1 MEKIERALISVYDK
15 TDLLDIA
22 NVLAQRGV
30 EILSTG
36 GTARHLRDAGID
48 IVDVSDYTGFPE
60 MLDGRVKTL
69 HPKIHGGLLAEWG
82 NTEHSAQAEA
92 HGVNAIDMVICNLYP
107 FEATV
112 AKPDVTLPEAIE
124 NIDIGGPTMIRAA
137 AKNYRHVA
145 ALTAPSQYPQI
156 IADLDA
162 NDGCLSEERRFEL
175 AKAAFAH
182 TAHYDTAIAAYLTDN
197 DTLLIS
203 GDSEVNQTE
212 NAPLISGVSEVN
224 QTENAPLISGV
235 SEVNQTENAPLIS
248 GVSEVNQTEN
258 APLIRGDRGVDEY
271 ADNLTLHFKKER
283 TLRYGENPHQH
294 AAFYRTETTPGPS
307 AAWANQLSGQPL
319 SFNNL
324 LDLEAALEIVKD
336 FKTPACAIIKH
347 NNPCGL
353 ATADNLQDAFTNAL
367 DCDRTSAFGSIVGL
381 NRKVTIQTANT
392 IREAA
397 QAGVKIDAIIAPS
410 YTDKALRALSRV
422 KRRPILEV
430 GSLSAAEPLLQ
441 IRNITGGI
449 LVQDPDIRELSA
461 DALEVATQRA
471 PTETEMASLLFAWK
485 ACKHVKSNCI
495 LLADG
500 TQSVGI
506 GAGQMSRVDA
516 AMIAIRKAGEKAKG
530 SVLASDAYFP
540 FPDGVEIAGEA
551 GISAIIQPGG
561 SVNDEPVIETADA
574 YGIAMVLTG
583 IRHFR
588 H

>member
-1 MEKIERALISVYDK
+1 MKKIQRALISVYDK

-22 NVLAQRGV
+22 NVLAQHGV

-36 GTARHLRDAGID
+36 GTAQHLRDAGID
-48 IVDVSDYTGFPE
+48 IIDVSDYTGFPE
-60 MLDGRVKTL
+60 MLEGRVKTL
-69 HPKIHGGLLAEWG
+69 HPKIHGGLLAEWD
-82 NTEHSAQAEA
+82 NAEHSAQAEA
-92 HGVNAIDMVICNLYP
+92 HGIGPIDMVICNLYP

-145 ALTAPSQYPQI
+145 VLTNPSQYPQI

-162 NDGCLSEERRFEL
+162 NDGCLREAQRFEL

-182 TAHYDTAIAAYLTDN
+182 TAHYDTAIANYLTNVDSVRSRAIHRPSTDN
-197 DTLLIS
+197 
-203 GDSEVNQTE
+203 EF
-212 NAPLISGVSEVN
+212 
-224 QTENAPLISGV
+224 
-235 SEVNQTENAPLIS
+235 
-248 GVSEVNQTEN
+248 
-258 APLIRGDRGVDEY
+258 

-283 TLRYGENPHQH
+283 TLRYGENPHQR

-336 FKTPACAIIKH
+336 FKTPTCAIIKH

-353 ATADNLQDAFTNAL
+353 ATADNLQNAFTNAL
-367 DCDRTSAFGSIVGL
+367 ECDRTSAFGSIVGL

-397 QAGVKIDAIIAPS
+397 QAGIKIDAIIAPS
-410 YTDKALRALSRV
+410 YTDKALRTLSRV
-422 KRRPILEV
+422 KRRPILEA
-430 GSLSAAEPLLQ
+430 GSLSDAGPVLQ
-441 IRNITGGI
+441 VRNVTGGV
-449 LVQDPDIRELSA
+449 LVQDPDVHELRA
-461 DALEVATQRA
+461 DALQVVTQRA
-471 PTETEMASLLFAWK
+471 PTDPEIESLLFAWK

-495 LLADG
+495 LLASG

-516 AMIAIRKAGEKAKG
+516 AIIAIRKAGERAKDA
-530 SVLASDAYFP
+530 VLASDAYFP

-561 SVNDEPVIETADA
+561 SVNDEPVIETADT
-574 YGIAMVLTG
+574 YGMAMVLTG
-583 IRHFR
+583 VRHFR

>member
-1 MEKIERALISVYDK
+1 MKKIARALISVYDK
-15 TDLLDIA
+15 TDLLGIA
-22 NVLAQRGV
+22 TALTQRGV

-36 GTARHLRDAGID
+36 GTAEHLRDAGID

-60 MLDGRVKTL
+60 MLEGRVKTL
-69 HPKIHGGLLAEWG
+69 HPKIHGGLLAERD
-82 NTEHSAQAEA
+82 NAEHNAQVEA
-92 HGVNAIDMVICNLYP
+92 HGIAPIDMVICNLYP

-137 AKNYRHVA
+137 SKNYRHVA
-145 ALTAPSQYPQI
+145 VLTNPSQYPQI
-156 IADLDA
+156 SADLDA

-175 AKAAFAH
+175 AKVAFAH
-182 TAHYDTAIAAYLTDN
+182 TAHYDTAIATYLVEHEPVIEDDEDKIIFN
-197 DTLLIS
+197 HLQS
-203 GDSEVNQTE
+203 SESPVEFADS
-212 NAPLISGVSEVN
+212 
-224 QTENAPLISGV
+224 
-235 SEVNQTENAPLIS
+235 
-248 GVSEVNQTEN
+248 
-258 APLIRGDRGVDEY
+258 
-271 ADNLTLHFKKER
+271 LTLHFKKER
-283 TLRYGENPHQH
+283 TLRYGENPHQR
-294 AAFYRTETTPGPS
+294 AAFYKTETTPGPS

-336 FKTPACAIIKH
+336 FEIPACAIIKH

-353 ATADNLQDAFTNAL
+353 ATADNLKDAFTKAL
-367 DCDRTSAFGSIVGL
+367 ECDRTSAFGSIIGL
-381 NRKVTIQTANT
+381 NRRVTIQTANT

-397 QAGVKIDAIIAPS
+397 NAGVKVDAIIAPS

-430 GSLSAAEPLLQ
+430 GALATGTQRSAPATMQ

-449 LVQDPDIRELSA
+449 LVQDPDIHEMEA
-461 DALEVATQRA
+461 DALQVATKRP
-471 PTETEMASLLFAWK
+471 PTDEEIKSLLFAWK

-495 LLADG
+495 LLAHG

-516 AMIAIRKAGEKAKG
+516 AIIAIRKAGEKAKG
-530 SVLASDAYFP
+530 AVLASDAYFP

-561 SVNDEPVIETADA
+561 SVNDEPVIEAADA
-574 YGIAMVLTG
+574 YGMAMVLTG

>member
-1 MEKIERALISVYDK
+1 MRKIQRALISVYDK
-15 TDLLDIA
+15 TNLLEIA
-22 NVLAQRGV
+22 NALAQRGV

-36 GTARHLRDAGID
+36 GTARHLRDAGIE
-48 IVDVSDYTGFPE
+48 ILDVSDYTGFPE

-69 HPKIHGGLLAEWG
+69 HPKIHGGLLANWD
-82 NTEHSAQAEA
+82 NAEHNAQAEA
-92 HGVNAIDMVICNLYP
+92 HGITSIDMVICNLYP

-145 ALTAPSQYPQI
+145 VLTEANQYPQI

-175 AKAAFAH
+175 AKEAFAH
-182 TAHYDTAIAAYLTDN
+182 TSQYDTAIAAYLAHIDSQPDEFATD
-197 DTLLIS
+197 
-203 GDSEVNQTE
+203 
-212 NAPLISGVSEVN
+212 
-224 QTENAPLISGV
+224 
-235 SEVNQTENAPLIS
+235 
-248 GVSEVNQTEN
+248 
-258 APLIRGDRGVDEY
+258 
-271 ADNLTLHFKKER
+271 LTLHFKKER
-283 TLRYGENPHQH
+283 TLRYGENPHQR
-294 AAFYRTETTPGPS
+294 AAFYKTETSPGAC

-336 FKTPACAIIKH
+336 FEAPACAIIKH

-367 DCDRTSAFGSIVGL
+367 ECDRTSAFGSIVGL
-381 NRKVTIQTANT
+381 NRKVTIQTANI

-397 QAGVKIDAIIAPS
+397 NAGVKIDAIVAPS

-422 KRRPILEV
+422 KRRPILEA
-430 GSLSAAEPLLQ
+430 GSLSAAEPGSQ
-441 IRNITGGI
+441 IRNITGGV
-449 LVQDPDIRELSA
+449 LVQDPDVHDLNA
-461 DALEVATQRA
+461 DDLEVATSRA
-471 PTETEMASLLFAWK
+471 PTEAEIESLLFAWK

-495 LLADG
+495 LLANG

-516 AMIAIRKAGEKAKG
+516 AIIAIRKADEKAKG
-530 SVLASDAYFP
+530 AVLASDAYFP

-561 SVNDEPVIETADA
+561 SVNDAPVIATADA
-574 YGIAMVLTG
+574 YGMAMVLTG
-583 IRHFR
+583 VRHFR

>member
-1 MEKIERALISVYDK
+1 MKKIERALISVYDK
-15 TDLLDIA
+15 TNLLEIA
-22 NVLAQRGV
+22 TAFAQRGV

-69 HPKIHGGLLAEWG
+69 HPKIHGGLLAEHD
-82 NTEHSAQAEA
+82 NAEHNAQTEA
-92 HGVNAIDMVICNLYP
+92 HGITPIDIVICNLYP
-107 FEATV
+107 FEATI
-112 AKPDVTLPEAIE
+112 AKPDVMLSEAIE

-145 ALTAPSQYPQI
+145 TLTDPSQYPQI
-156 IADLDA
+156 ITDLDA
-162 NDGCLSEERRFEL
+162 NDGCLSEKRRFEL

-182 TAHYDTAIAAYLTDN
+182 TAHYDTAIATYLTDS
-197 DTLLIS
+197 DSALIK
-203 GDSEVNQTE
+203 
-212 NAPLISGVSEVN
+212 GV
-224 QTENAPLISGV
+224 
-235 SEVNQTENAPLIS
+235 
-248 GVSEVNQTEN
+248 
-258 APLIRGDRGVDEY
+258 RGVDRLEGSETDEF
-271 ADNLTLHFKKER
+271 ADNLTLHFKKAR
-283 TLRYGENPHQH
+283 TLRYGENPHQR
-294 AAFYRTETTPGPS
+294 AAFYRTEITPGPS
-307 AAWANQLSGQPL
+307 AAWANQRSGQPL

-353 ATADNLQDAFTNAL
+353 ATADNLQAAFTSAL
-367 DCDRTSAFGSIVGL
+367 ECDRTSAFGSIVGL

-410 YTDKALRALSRV
+410 YTEKALRALSRV
-422 KRRPILEV
+422 KRRPILET
-430 GSLSAAEPLLQ
+430 GSLSDTEPALQ
-441 IRNITGGI
+441 IRNITGGV
-449 LVQDPDIRELSA
+449 LVQDPDVHELSA
-461 DALEVATQRA
+461 DALEVATERA
-471 PTETEMASLLFAWK
+471 PTDTEITSLLFAWK

-495 LLADG
+495 LLANG

-516 AMIAIRKAGEKAKG
+516 AIIAIRKAGEKAKG
-530 SVLASDAYFP
+530 AVLASDAYFP

-561 SVNDEPVIETADA
+561 SVNDAPVIEAADA
-574 YGIAMVLTG
+574 YGMTMVLTG

>member
-1 MEKIERALISVYDK
+1 MKKIERALISVYDK
-15 TDLLDIA
+15 TNLLEIA
-22 NVLAQRGV
+22 TAFAQRGV

-48 IVDVSDYTGFPE
+48 ILDVSDYTGFPE

-69 HPKIHGGLLAEWG
+69 HPKIHAGLLAERD
-82 NTEHSAQAEA
+82 NAEHSVQTEA
-92 HGVNAIDMVICNLYP
+92 HGITPIDMVICNLYP

-145 ALTAPSQYPQI
+145 ILTAANQYPQV

-162 NDGCLSEERRFEL
+162 NDGCLSEGRRFEL
-175 AKAAFAH
+175 AKTAFKH
-182 TAHYDTAIAAYLTDN
+182 TAQYDTAIAAYLAN
-197 DTLLIS
+197 I
-203 GDSEVNQTE
+203 DS
-212 NAPLISGVSEVN
+212 P
-224 QTENAPLISGV
+224 P
-235 SEVNQTENAPLIS
+235 
-248 GVSEVNQTEN
+248 
-258 APLIRGDRGVDEY
+258 DEFA
-271 ADNLTLHFKKER
+271 ADLTLRFKKER
-283 TLRYGENPHQH
+283 TLRYGENPHQR
-294 AAFYRTETTPGPS
+294 AAFYKTETDPGAC
-307 AAWANQLSGQPL
+307 AAWAKQLSGQPL

-336 FKTPACAIIKH
+336 FESPTCAIIKH

-353 ATADNLQDAFTNAL
+353 ATAGNLQDAFTNAL
-367 DCDRTSAFGSIVGL
+367 ECDRTSAFGSIVGL
-381 NRKVTIQTANT
+381 NRKVTIQTANI

-397 QAGVKIDAIIAPS
+397 NAGVKIDAIIAPS
-410 YTDKALRALSRV
+410 YTEKALRALSRV
-422 KRRPILEV
+422 KRRPILEA
-430 GSLSAAEPLLQ
+430 GSLSGTEPVLQ
-441 IRNITGGI
+441 IRNVTGGV
-449 LVQDPDIRELSA
+449 LVQDPDVHDLRA
-461 DALEVATQRA
+461 DDLEVATSRA
-471 PTETEMASLLFAWK
+471 PTEAEIESLLFAWK

-495 LLADG
+495 LLAQG

-516 AMIAIRKAGEKAKG
+516 AIIAIRKAGAKAKG
-530 SVLASDAYFP
+530 AVLASDAYFP

-551 GISAIIQPGG
+551 GITAIIQPGG
-561 SVNDEPVIETADA
+561 SVNDAPVIETADA

-583 IRHFR
+583 VRHFR

>member
-1 MEKIERALISVYDK
+1 MEKIQRALISVYDK

-22 NVLAQRGV
+22 NALAQRGV

-36 GTARHLRDAGID
+36 GTARHLREAGID

-60 MLDGRVKTL
+60 MLEGRVKTL
-69 HPKIHGGLLAEWG
+69 HPKIHGGILAEWDNG
-82 NTEHSAQAEA
+82 EHKAQAEA
-92 HGVNAIDMVICNLYP
+92 HDIGPIDMVICNLYP

-182 TAHYDTAIAAYLTDN
+182 TAHYDTAIATYLTD
-197 DTLLIS
+197 TAS
-203 GDSEVNQTE
+203 
-212 NAPLISGVSEVN
+212 PLI
-224 QTENAPLISGV
+224 T
-235 SEVNQTENAPLIS
+235 
-248 GVSEVNQTEN
+248 
-258 APLIRGDRGVDEY
+258 GDEEDD
-271 ADNLTLHFKKER
+271 AFTDNLTLHFQKER
-283 TLRYGENPHQH
+283 TLRYGENPHQR

-367 DCDRTSAFGSIVGL
+367 ECDRTSAFGSIVGL

-430 GSLSAAEPLLQ
+430 GALSDAEPVLQ
-441 IRNITGGI
+441 VRNITGGV
-449 LVQDPDIRELSA
+449 LVQDPDVHELRA

-471 PTETEMASLLFAWK
+471 PTDTEMASLLFAWK

-495 LLADG
+495 LLANG
-500 TQSVGI
+500 TQSIGI

-516 AMIAIRKAGEKAKG
+516 AIIAIRKAGEKAKE

-561 SVNDEPVIETADA
+561 SVNDAPVIEKADA
-574 YGIAMVLTG
+574 YGMAMVLTG
-583 IRHFR
+583 VRHFR

>member
-1 MEKIERALISVYDK
+1 MKKIERALISVYDK
-15 TDLLDIA
+15 TNLLEIA
-22 NVLAQRGV
+22 TALAQCGV

-48 IVDVSDYTGFPE
+48 ILDVSDYTGFPE

-69 HPKIHGGLLAEWG
+69 HPKIHGGLLAERD
-82 NTEHSAQAEA
+82 NAEHNAQAET
-92 HGVNAIDMVICNLYP
+92 HGITPIDMVICNLYP

-145 ALTAPSQYPQI
+145 VLTAASQYPQV

-162 NDGCLSEERRFEL
+162 NGGCLSEERRFEL
-175 AKAAFAH
+175 AKTAFTH
-182 TAHYDTAIAAYLTDN
+182 TAQYDNAIAAYLGNMDSQPDEFTD
-197 DTLLIS
+197 
-203 GDSEVNQTE
+203 G
-212 NAPLISGVSEVN
+212 
-224 QTENAPLISGV
+224 
-235 SEVNQTENAPLIS
+235 
-248 GVSEVNQTEN
+248 
-258 APLIRGDRGVDEY
+258 
-271 ADNLTLHFKKER
+271 LTLRFKKER
-283 TLRYGENPHQH
+283 TLRYGENPHQR
-294 AAFYRTETTPGPS
+294 AAFYKTETTPGAC
-307 AAWANQLSGQPL
+307 AAWAKQLSGQPL

-336 FKTPACAIIKH
+336 FENPTCAIIKH

-353 ATADNLQDAFTNAL
+353 ATAGTLQDAFTNAL
-367 DCDRTSAFGSIVGL
+367 ECDQTSAFGSIVGL
-381 NRKVTIQTANT
+381 NRKVTIRTANI

-397 QAGVKIDAIIAPS
+397 NAGVKIDAIIAPS
-410 YTDKALRALSRV
+410 YTEKALRALSRV
-422 KRRPILEV
+422 KRRPILEA
-430 GSLSAAEPLLQ
+430 GSLSAAESVLQ
-441 IRNITGGI
+441 IRNVTGGV
-449 LVQDPDIRELSA
+449 LVQDPDVHDLNV
-461 DALEVATQRA
+461 DDLEVATSRA
-471 PTETEMASLLFAWK
+471 PTEAEIKSLLFAWK

-495 LLADG
+495 LLAQS

-516 AMIAIRKAGEKAKG
+516 AIIAIRKAGEKAKG
-530 SVLASDAYFP
+530 AVLASDAYFP

-561 SVNDEPVIETADA
+561 SVNDEPVIETADT
-574 YGIAMVLTG
+574 YGMAMVLTG

>member
-1 MEKIERALISVYDK
+1 MKKIQRALISVYDK
-15 TDLLDIA
+15 TNLLEVVNA
-22 NVLAQRGV
+22 LAQRGV

-48 IVDVSDYTGFPE
+48 ILDVSDYTGFPE

-69 HPKIHGGLLAEWG
+69 HPKIHGGLLAERD
-82 NTEHSAQAEA
+82 NAEHNAQAEA
-92 HGVNAIDMVICNLYP
+92 HGIAAIDMVICNLYP
-107 FEATV
+107 FEATI

-137 AKNYRHVA
+137 AKNYRHVTV
-145 ALTAPSQYPQI
+145 LTQANQYPLV

-175 AKAAFAH
+175 AKAAFTH
-182 TAHYDTAIAAYLTDN
+182 TAHYDTAIAAYLTN
-197 DTLLIS
+197 I
-203 GDSEVNQTE
+203 DSE
-212 NAPLISGVSEVN
+212 P
-224 QTENAPLISGV
+224 
-235 SEVNQTENAPLIS
+235 
-248 GVSEVNQTEN
+248 
-258 APLIRGDRGVDEY
+258 DEFA
-271 ADNLTLHFKKER
+271 ADLTLRFNKER
-283 TLRYGENPHQH
+283 TLRYGENPHQR
-294 AAFYRTETTPGPS
+294 AAFYKTETNPGAC

-336 FKTPACAIIKH
+336 FEMPACAIIKH

-367 DCDRTSAFGSIVGL
+367 ECDRTSAFGSIVGL
-381 NRKVTIQTANT
+381 NRRVTIQTANI

-397 QAGVKIDAIIAPS
+397 NAGVKIDTIIAPS
-410 YTDKALRALSRV
+410 YTEKALRALSRV
-422 KRRPILEV
+422 KRRPILEA
-430 GSLSAAEPLLQ
+430 GSLSATEPVLQ
-441 IRNITGGI
+441 VRNITGGV
-449 LVQDPDIRELSA
+449 LVQDPDVHNLNP
-461 DALEVATQRA
+461 DDLEVATARA
-471 PTETEMASLLFAWK
+471 PTEAEIKALLFAWK

-495 LLADG
+495 LLAHG

-516 AMIAIRKAGEKAKG
+516 AIIAIRKAGEKAKG
-530 SVLASDAYFP
+530 AVLASDAYFP

-551 GISAIIQPGG
+551 GIRAIIQPGG
-561 SVNDEPVIETADA
+561 SVNDAPVIEKANA
-574 YGIAMVLTG
+574 YGMAMVLTG
-583 IRHFR
+583 VRHFR

>member
-1 MEKIERALISVYDK
+1 MKKIQRALISVYDK

-22 NVLAQRGV
+22 NVLAQHGV

-36 GTARHLRDAGID
+36 GTAQHLRDAGID
-48 IVDVSDYTGFPE
+48 IIDVSDYTGFPE
-60 MLDGRVKTL
+60 MLEGRVKTL
-69 HPKIHGGLLAEWG
+69 HPKIHGGLLAEWD
-82 NTEHSAQAEA
+82 NAEHSAQAEA
-92 HGVNAIDMVICNLYP
+92 HGIGPIDMVICNLYP

-145 ALTAPSQYPQI
+145 VLTAPSQYPQI

-162 NDGCLSEERRFEL
+162 NDGCLREAQRFEL

-182 TAHYDTAIAAYLTDN
+182 TAHYDTTIANYLTNVDSVRSRAIHRPSTDN
-197 DTLLIS
+197 
-203 GDSEVNQTE
+203 EF
-212 NAPLISGVSEVN
+212 
-224 QTENAPLISGV
+224 
-235 SEVNQTENAPLIS
+235 
-248 GVSEVNQTEN
+248 
-258 APLIRGDRGVDEY
+258 

-283 TLRYGENPHQH
+283 TLRYGENPHQR

-353 ATADNLQDAFTNAL
+353 ATADNLQNAFTNAL
-367 DCDRTSAFGSIVGL
+367 ECDRTSAFGSIVGL

-397 QAGVKIDAIIAPS
+397 RAGIKIDAIIAPS

-422 KRRPILEV
+422 KRRPILEA
-430 GSLSAAEPLLQ
+430 GSLSDAEPVLQ
-441 IRNITGGI
+441 IRNVTGGV
-449 LVQDPDIRELSA
+449 LVQDPDVHELRA
-461 DALEVATQRA
+461 DALQVATQRA
-471 PTETEMASLLFAWK
+471 PTDPEIESLLFAWK

-495 LLADG
+495 LLASG

-516 AMIAIRKAGEKAKG
+516 AIIAIRKAGERAKDA
-530 SVLASDAYFP
+530 VLASDAYFP

-561 SVNDEPVIETADA
+561 SVNDEPVIETADT
-574 YGIAMVLTG
+574 YGMAMVLTG
-583 IRHFR
+583 VRHFR

>member
-1 MEKIERALISVYDK
+1 MEKIQRALISVYDK
-15 TDLLDIA
+15 TDLLEIA
-22 NVLAQRGV
+22 TALTQRGV

-36 GTARHLRDAGID
+36 GTARHLREAGVD

-60 MLDGRVKTL
+60 MMDGRVKTL
-69 HPKIHGGLLAEWG
+69 HPKIHGGLLAERD
-82 NTEHSAQAEA
+82 NAEHNAQAET
-92 HGVNAIDMVICNLYP
+92 HGIGFIDMVICNLYP

-145 ALTAPSQYPQI
+145 ALTAPSQYLQI

-182 TAHYDTAIAAYLTDN
+182 TAHYDTAIATYLT
-197 DTLLIS
+197 S
-203 GDSEVNQTE
+203 QEV
-212 NAPLISGVSEVN
+212 PS
-224 QTENAPLISGV
+224 
-235 SEVNQTENAPLIS
+235 
-248 GVSEVNQTEN
+248 
-258 APLIRGDRGVDEY
+258 DEF

-283 TLRYGENPHQH
+283 TLRYGENPHQRS
-294 AAFYRTETTPGPS
+294 AFYRTETTPGPS

-336 FKTPACAIIKH
+336 FQTPACAIIKH

-353 ATADNLQDAFTNAL
+353 ATAGNLKDAFTNAL
-367 DCDRTSAFGSIVGL
+367 ECDRTSAFGSIVGL

-410 YTDKALRALSRV
+410 YTEKALRALSRV

-430 GSLSAAEPLLQ
+430 GVLSASDPVLQ

-449 LVQDPDIRELSA
+449 LVQDPDVHDMEA
-461 DALEVATQRA
+461 AALQVATKRP
-471 PTETEMASLLFAWK
+471 PTDEEIESLLFAWK

-495 LLADG
+495 LLAND

-516 AMIAIRKAGEKAKG
+516 AIIAIRKAGEKAKG
-530 SVLASDAYFP
+530 AVLASDAYFP

-551 GISAIIQPGG
+551 GITAIIQPGG
-561 SVNDEPVIETADA
+561 SVNDTPVIETADA
-574 YGIAMVLTG
+574 YGMAMVLTG

>member
-1 MEKIERALISVYDK
+1 MKKIERALISVYDK
-15 TDLLDIA
+15 TNLLEIA
-22 NVLAQRGV
+22 TALAQRGV

-36 GTARHLRDAGID
+36 GTARHLRDARID
-48 IVDVSDYTGFPE
+48 ILDVSDYTGFPE

-69 HPKIHGGLLAEWG
+69 HPKIHGGLLAERD
-82 NTEHSAQAEA
+82 NAEHSAQTEA
-92 HGVNAIDMVICNLYP
+92 HGITPIDMVICNLYP

-145 ALTAPSQYPQI
+145 VLTAADQYPQI

-182 TAHYDTAIAAYLTDN
+182 TAQYDTTIAAYLAN
-197 DTLLIS
+197 VES
-203 GDSEVNQTE
+203 Q
-212 NAPLISGVSEVN
+212 P
-224 QTENAPLISGV
+224 
-235 SEVNQTENAPLIS
+235 
-248 GVSEVNQTEN
+248 
-258 APLIRGDRGVDEY
+258 DEFT
-271 ADNLTLHFKKER
+271 ADLTLRFKKER
-283 TLRYGENPHQH
+283 TLRYGENPHQR
-294 AAFYRTETTPGPS
+294 AAFYKTETTPGAS
-307 AAWANQLSGQPL
+307 AAWAKQLSGQPL

-336 FKTPACAIIKH
+336 FENPTCAIIKH

-353 ATADNLQDAFTNAL
+353 ATAGTLQDAFTNAL
-367 DCDRTSAFGSIVGL
+367 ECDRTSAFGSIVGL
-381 NRKVTIQTANT
+381 NRKVTIQTANI

-397 QAGVKIDAIIAPS
+397 NAGVKIDAIIAPS
-410 YTDKALRALSRV
+410 YTEKALRALSRV
-422 KRRPILEV
+422 KRRPILEA
-430 GSLSAAEPLLQ
+430 GSLSGAEPVLQ
-441 IRNITGGI
+441 IRNITGGV
-449 LVQDPDIRELSA
+449 LVQDPDVHDLRA
-461 DALEVATQRA
+461 DDLEVATSRA
-471 PTETEMASLLFAWK
+471 PTEAEIESLLFAWK

-495 LLADG
+495 LLAQG

-516 AMIAIRKAGEKAKG
+516 AIIAIRKAGEKAKG
-530 SVLASDAYFP
+530 AVLASDAYFP

-551 GISAIIQPGG
+551 GITAIIQPGG
-561 SVNDEPVIETADA
+561 SVNDAPVIETADA
-574 YGIAMVLTG
+574 YGMAMVLTG
-583 IRHFR
+583 VRHFR

>member
-1 MEKIERALISVYDK
+1 MKKIQRALISVYDK
-15 TDLLDIA
+15 TDLLGIA
-22 NVLAQRGV
+22 NTLTQRGV

-36 GTARHLRDAGID
+36 GTAQHLRDTGID

-69 HPKIHGGLLAEWG
+69 HPKIHGGLLAEWD
-82 NTEHSAQAEA
+82 NREHNAQAEA
-92 HGVNAIDMVICNLYP
+92 HGIGPIDMVICNLYP

-145 ALTAPSQYPQI
+145 VLTNPSQYPQI

-162 NDGCLSEERRFEL
+162 NDGCLSEEQRFEL

-182 TAHYDTAIAAYLTDN
+182 TAHYDTAIANYLTNVDSVRSLAIHRPSTDN
-197 DTLLIS
+197 EFS
-203 GDSEVNQTE
+203 
-212 NAPLISGVSEVN
+212 
-224 QTENAPLISGV
+224 
-235 SEVNQTENAPLIS
+235 
-248 GVSEVNQTEN
+248 
-258 APLIRGDRGVDEY
+258 
-271 ADNLTLHFKKER
+271 DNLTLHFKKAR
-283 TLRYGENPHQH
+283 TLRYGENPHQR

-336 FKTPACAIIKH
+336 FKPPACAIIKH

-353 ATADNLQDAFTNAL
+353 ATADNLQDAFTKAL
-367 DCDRTSAFGSIVGL
+367 ECDRTSAFGSIVGL

-410 YTDKALRALSRV
+410 YTEKALRALSRV
-422 KRRPILEV
+422 KRRPILET
-430 GSLSAAEPLLQ
+430 GSLATETQRSVPATMQ
-441 IRNITGGI
+441 VRNITGGV
-449 LVQDPDIRELSA
+449 LVQDPDVHELSA

-471 PTETEMASLLFAWK
+471 PTDTEIESLLFAWK

-495 LLADG
+495 LLANG

-516 AMIAIRKAGEKAKG
+516 AIIAIRKAGDKAKG
-530 SVLASDAYFP
+530 AVLASDAYFP
-540 FPDGVEIAGEA
+540 FPDGIEIAGDA
-551 GISAIIQPGG
+551 GITAIIQPGG
-561 SVNDEPVIETADA
+561 SVNDAPVIETADA
-574 YGIAMVLTG
+574 YGMAMVLTG

>member
-1 MEKIERALISVYDK
+1 MKKIQRALISVYDK
-15 TDLLDIA
+15 TDLLNIA
-22 NVLAQRGV
+22 TALTQHGV

-36 GTARHLRDAGID
+36 GTAQHLRDAEID
-48 IVDVSDYTGFPE
+48 LLDVSDYTGFPE
-60 MLDGRVKTL
+60 MMDGRVKTL
-69 HPKIHGGLLAEWG
+69 HPKIHGGLLAERD
-82 NTEHSAQAEA
+82 NAEHNAQAEA
-92 HGVNAIDMVICNLYP
+92 HGIGSIDMVICNLYP

-182 TAHYDTAIAAYLTDN
+182 TAHYDTAIAAYLTD
-197 DTLLIS
+197 S
-203 GDSEVNQTE
+203 DS
-212 NAPLISGVSEVN
+212 
-224 QTENAPLISGV
+224 
-235 SEVNQTENAPLIS
+235 
-248 GVSEVNQTEN
+248 
-258 APLIRGDRGVDEY
+258 PLIRGVRGVDRLEGSEADEF

-283 TLRYGENPHQH
+283 TLRYGENPHQR
-294 AAFYRTETTPGPS
+294 AAFYRTETTPGAS

-336 FKTPACAIIKH
+336 FQTPACAIIKH

-353 ATADNLQDAFTNAL
+353 ATADNLKDAFTNAL
-367 DCDRTSAFGSIVGL
+367 KCDRTSAFGSIVGL

-410 YTDKALRALSRV
+410 YTEKALRALSRV

-430 GSLSAAEPLLQ
+430 GALSASDPVLQ

-449 LVQDPDIRELSA
+449 LVQDPDVHDMEAATLQ
-461 DALEVATQRA
+461 VATKRP
-471 PTETEMASLLFAWK
+471 PTDEEIKSLLFAWK

-495 LLADG
+495 LLAND

-516 AMIAIRKAGEKAKG
+516 AIIAIRKAGEKAKG
-530 SVLASDAYFP
+530 AVLASDAYFP

-551 GISAIIQPGG
+551 GITAIIQPGG

-574 YGIAMVLTG
+574 YGMAMVLTG
-583 IRHFR
+583 VRHFR

>member
-1 MEKIERALISVYDK
+1 MKKIQRALISVYDK
-15 TDLLDIA
+15 TDLLEIA
-22 NVLAQRGV
+22 NTLTQRGV
-30 EILSTG
+30 ELLSTG

-60 MLDGRVKTL
+60 MMDGRVKTL
-69 HPKIHGGLLAEWG
+69 HPKIHGGLLAERD
-82 NTEHSAQAEA
+82 NAEHNAQAEA
-92 HGVNAIDMVICNLYP
+92 HGIGSIDMVICNLYP
-107 FEATV
+107 FETTV

-145 ALTAPSQYPQI
+145 VLTNPSQYTQI

-162 NDGCLSEERRFEL
+162 NDGCLSEEQRFEL

-182 TAHYDTAIAAYLTDN
+182 TAHYDTAIAAYLTDS
-197 DTLLIS
+197 DSLLIR
-203 GDSEVNQTE
+203 GVNQTE
-212 NAPLISGVSEVN
+212 NSE
-224 QTENAPLISGV
+224 A
-235 SEVNQTENAPLIS
+235 
-248 GVSEVNQTEN
+248 
-258 APLIRGDRGVDEY
+258 DEFS
-271 ADNLTLHFKKER
+271 DNLTLHFKKER
-283 TLRYGENPHQH
+283 TLRYGENPHQR
-294 AAFYRTETTPGPS
+294 AAFYRTETAPGPS

-336 FKTPACAIIKH
+336 FQTPACAIIKH

-353 ATADNLQDAFTNAL
+353 ATADNLKDAFTNAL
-367 DCDRTSAFGSIVGL
+367 ECDRTSAFGSIVGL

-392 IREAA
+392 IRAAA

-410 YTDKALRALSRV
+410 YTEKALRALSRV

-430 GSLSAAEPLLQ
+430 GSLATETQQSLPATMQ

-449 LVQDPDIRELSA
+449 LVQDPDVHDMEA
-461 DALEVATQRA
+461 AALQVATKRP
-471 PTETEMASLLFAWK
+471 PTDEEIKSLLFAWK

-495 LLADG
+495 LLANG

-516 AMIAIRKAGEKAKG
+516 AIIAIRKAGEKAKG
-530 SVLASDAYFP
+530 AVLASDAYFP

-561 SVNDEPVIETADA
+561 SVNDAPVIETADT
-574 YGIAMVLTG
+574 YGMAMVLTG
-583 IRHFR
+583 VRHFR

>member
-1 MEKIERALISVYDK
+1 MKKIQRALISVYDK

-22 NVLAQRGV
+22 NALTHRGV

-48 IVDVSDYTGFPE
+48 ILDVSDYTGFPE
-60 MLDGRVKTL
+60 MMDGRVKTL
-69 HPKIHGGLLAEWG
+69 HPKIHGGLLAERD
-82 NTEHSAQAEA
+82 NPEHNAQAAA
-92 HGVNAIDMVICNLYP
+92 HGIGPIDMVICNLYP

-112 AKPDVTLPEAIE
+112 AEPDVTLPEAIE

-145 ALTAPSQYPQI
+145 ALTDASQYPQV
-156 IADLDA
+156 IADLDT

-182 TAHYDTAIAAYLTDN
+182 TAHYDTAIAAYLTD
-197 DTLLIS
+197 D
-203 GDSEVNQTE
+203 DSSV
-212 NAPLISGVSEVN
+212 I
-224 QTENAPLISGV
+224 
-235 SEVNQTENAPLIS
+235 
-248 GVSEVNQTEN
+248 
-258 APLIRGDRGVDEY
+258 RGVDKAADSETDEF

-283 TLRYGENPHQH
+283 TLRYGENPHQR

-336 FKTPACAIIKH
+336 FENPACAIIKH

-367 DCDRTSAFGSIVGL
+367 ECDRTSAFGSIVGL

-410 YTDKALRALSRV
+410 YTEKALRVLSRV

-430 GSLSAAEPLLQ
+430 GALATAQRSVPATMQ
-441 IRNITGGI
+441 IRNITGGVLI
-449 LVQDPDIRELSA
+449 QDPDVHELSV
-461 DALEVATQRA
+461 DDLKVVTSRA
-471 PTETEMASLLFAWK
+471 PSEAEIESLLFAWK

-495 LLADG
+495 LLANG

-516 AMIAIRKAGEKAKG
+516 AIIAIRKAGEKAKG

-540 FPDGVEIAGEA
+540 FPDGVEITGEA
-551 GISAIIQPGG
+551 GISVIIQPGG
-561 SVNDEPVIETADA
+561 SVNDEPVIEAADA
-574 YGIAMVLTG
+574 YGMAMVLTG
-583 IRHFR
+583 VRHFR

>member
-1 MEKIERALISVYDK
+1 MRKILRALVSVYDK
-15 TDLLDIA
+15 TNLLEIA
-22 NVLAQRGV
+22 NALAQHGV

-36 GTARHLRDAGID
+36 GTARHLRDAGIE
-48 IVDVSDYTGFPE
+48 ILDVSDYTGFPE

-69 HPKIHGGLLAEWG
+69 HPKIHGGLLADRD
-82 NTEHSAQAEA
+82 NPAHNAQTEA
-92 HGVNAIDMVICNLYP
+92 HGINSIDMVICNLYP
-107 FEATV
+107 FEATI

-145 ALTAPSQYPQI
+145 VLTQSSQYPQI
-156 IADLDA
+156 IADLNA

-175 AKAAFAH
+175 AKVAFAH
-182 TAHYDTAIAAYLTDN
+182 TAHYDTAIAAYLTN
-197 DTLLIS
+197 DAS
-203 GDSEVNQTE
+203 
-212 NAPLISGVSEVN
+212 
-224 QTENAPLISGV
+224 
-235 SEVNQTENAPLIS
+235 
-248 GVSEVNQTEN
+248 
-258 APLIRGDRGVDEY
+258 PLIRGDRGVDKAE
-271 ADNLTLHFKKER
+271 DPEPDEFDTDLTLRFKKER
-283 TLRYGENPHQH
+283 TLRYGENPHQR
-294 AAFYRTETTPGPS
+294 AAFYKTEAGPGAC

-353 ATADNLQDAFTNAL
+353 ATAENLQDAFANAL
-367 DCDRTSAFGSIVGL
+367 ECDRTSAFGSIVGL
-381 NRKVTIQTANT
+381 NRKVTIQTANI

-397 QAGVKIDAIIAPS
+397 NAGVKIDAIIAPS
-410 YTDKALRALSRV
+410 YTEKALRALSRV
-422 KRRPILEV
+422 KRRPILEA
-430 GSLSAAEPLLQ
+430 GSLSATEPVLQ
-441 IRNITGGI
+441 IRNITGGV
-449 LVQDPDIRELSA
+449 LVQDPDIHDLDVS
-461 DALEVATQRA
+461 DLEVATSRA
-471 PTETEMASLLFAWK
+471 PTETEIKSLLFAWK

-495 LLADG
+495 LLAND

-516 AMIAIRKAGEKAKG
+516 AIIAIRKAGEKAKG
-530 SVLASDAYFP
+530 AVLASDAYFP

-561 SVNDEPVIETADA
+561 SVNDAPVIETADA
-574 YGIAMVLTG
+574 YGMAMVLTG
-583 IRHFR
+583 VRHFR